1 MRAEAKAALDRD
13 RVMERYMEDPD
24 DIKATNG
31 ARWRLQETPDPPPFL
46 ATCETKGS
54 QVEEAVTG
62 RT

>member
-13 RVMERYMEDPD
+13 RVMERYTEDPD

-46 ATCETKGS
+46 ATCETKG
-54 QVEEAVTG
+54 
-62 RT
+62 